1 MLRKILTE
9 KYQAEQAPLVEDIF
23 LSLQVIQQ
31 KLEEELSAKQRI
43 IESNWE
49 EIRTL
54 RTAVQEK
61 GIAMLQL
68 EKSLSESQRNNE
80 GNRQIINKLLN
91 DLDRMQQ
98 DVEWYKRTYE
108 KRSLL
113 GVFKDR
119 VKYMLLGKR

>member
-1 MLRKILTE
+1 MLRKIITE
-9 KYQAEQAPLVEDIF
+9 KYQADQAPLIEDIF

-31 KLEEELSAKQRI
+31 KLEEELTAKQKI

-49 EIRTL
+49 EIKTL

-61 GIAMLQL
+61 DNAMLQL
-68 EKSLSESQRNNE
+68 EKNLTENQRNNE

-98 DVEWYKRTYE
+98 DIEWYKRTYQR
-108 KRSLL
+108 RSFFGYLKEYL
-113 GVFKDR
+113 IGSKI
-119 VKYMLLGKR
+119 K